1 MAAVDSIRSRSA
13 GRISLVVL
21 GAAALS
27 VALAFLARALVDEG
41 PWTTFDLQVFHA
53 SGEAV
58 LRGDNP
64 YLYWLEQD
72 QLSLVYPPFAGLLFA
87 LLGLLSMEAV
97 RIVWFTG
104 IFLAVQGIVWLTT
117 GWIGVRRRW
126 VRLGAGVAAA
136 GLFLLFNPGWQEL
149 WSGNINTFLA
159 LLIVADL
166 VRRDGARGRGVLIG
180 VAAGIKLTPGLFIL
194 YFLLTRRFREA
205 WTALGT
211 FAVTV
216 VAGFAVLPGPA
227 WDYWRSHAWDADRIY
242 PFPNIPL
249 NQNLRGML
257 ARLTGDPDVS
267 VSWLLAAVVVAVGGL
282 AVCVALHRRGLVTEA
297 AVLVGVIAL
306 LVSPVS
312 WAYHWVWLVP
322 ALIVLGAHAVRTR
335 SWTWGGAV
343 VLTAAAA
350 FVAPYT
356 FMPLDEGMT
365 PSTVAQQFET
375 NSLTIA
381 GLLLL
386 VAAVV
391 AVVRP
396 RPDPVPAA

>member
-1 MAAVDSIRSRSA
+1 VA
-13 GRISLVVL
+13 LVVL
-21 GAAALS
+21 GAVGLA
-27 VALAFLARALVDEG
+27 VALAFLARQLVDEG

-64 YLYWLEQD
+64 YLFWLEQD
-72 QLSLVYPPFAGLLFA
+72 KLSLVYPPFAGLLFV

-104 IFLAVQGIVWLTT
+104 IFLAVQGLVWLTT
-117 GWIGVRRRW
+117 GRLGIRNTW
-126 VRLGAGVAAA
+126 VRLAAGAAAA
-136 GLFLLFNPGWQEL
+136 GLFLVFNPGWQEL

-180 VAAGIKLTPGLFIL
+180 IAAGIKLTPGLFIL

-205 WTALGT
+205 WTALGA
-211 FAVTV
+211 FVATV
-216 VAGFAVLPGPA
+216 AIGFAAMPGA
-227 WDYWRSHAWDADRIY
+227 ALDYWRSHAWDTDRIF

-249 NQNLRGML
+249 NQNIRGVF
-257 ARLTGDPDVS
+257 ARMTGDPDIGLP
-267 VSWLLAAVVVAVGGL
+267 WLIAAAVVGVGGL
-282 AVCVALHRRGLVTEA
+282 AVCVALHRRGLVLEA

-312 WAYHWVWLVP
+312 WVYHWVWLVP
-322 ALIVLGAHAVRTR
+322 ALIVLGVHAVRTR
-335 SWTWGGAV
+335 SWAWGVPV

-350 FVAPYT
+350 FVAPYK
-356 FMPLDEGMT
+356 FMPLDEGMV
-365 PSTVAQQFET
+365 PSGVVQQLET

-386 VAAVV
+386 VAGAL
-391 AVVRP
+391 ALRHRP
-396 RPDPVPAA
+396 LATAAT